1 MSRNKGCVSSRYGEL
16 ASGELVVSPLR
27 AGPAGG
33 GRCLHRGHPDKGV
46 GEGGVHR
53 GVEQMNPEA
62 WKTRGVEALGRQ

>member
-1 MSRNKGCVSSRYGEL
+1 ME
-16 ASGELVVSPLR
+16 SPLR

-33 GRCLHRGHPDKGV
+33 GRCLHRGRLDKGV
-46 GEGGVHR
+46 GAEAVHR

>member
-1 MSRNKGCVSSRYGEL
+1 ME
-16 ASGELVVSPLR
+16 SPLR

-33 GRCLHRGHPDKGV
+33 GRCLHGGRLDKGV
-46 GEGGVHR
+46 GAEAVHR